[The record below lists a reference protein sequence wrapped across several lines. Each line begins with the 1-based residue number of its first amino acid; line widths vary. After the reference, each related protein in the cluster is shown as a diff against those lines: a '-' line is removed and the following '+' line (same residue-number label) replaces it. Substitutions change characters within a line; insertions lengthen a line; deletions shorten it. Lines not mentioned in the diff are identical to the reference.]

1 MTECNKRDPLIERR
15 WHDNHHQDL
24 WFDLTLA
31 QKFSA
36 SSLAKYGYELIFIR
50 CSAAGNIA
58 IMQHEKDITTIGCD
72 GNINTT
78 PDIDIR

>member
-15 WHDNHHQDL
+15 RHENPQQDL
-24 WFDLTLA
+24 WSELTLA

-50 CSAAGNIA
+50 CSASGNIA
-58 IMQHEKDITTIGCD
+58 IMQHSENITTIACD
-72 GNINTT
+72 GNINTR
-78 PDIDIR
+78 PDIDTR